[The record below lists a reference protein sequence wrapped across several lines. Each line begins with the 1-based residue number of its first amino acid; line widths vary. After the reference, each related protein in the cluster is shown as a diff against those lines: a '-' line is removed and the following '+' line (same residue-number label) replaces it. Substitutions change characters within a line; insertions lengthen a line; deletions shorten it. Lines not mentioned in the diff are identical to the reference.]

1 MIKNKYWAPLE
12 RRFWLY
18 MELSHLCEYRVHTIN
33 PANVKLSLFLITY
46 PCLNNRNQNQ
56 FNRKKTG
63 SGWIF
68 FKIGMPQ
75 NIKTKHYTKHLVFP
89 KVRINWSSFSQ
100 YNIYKDIKS
109 LRNIYIIKGLLK
121 YWLFKSFKEE
131 KGILL
136 GWIQILII
144 FFMAVSGSELSW
156 RLDSDYL
163 DGLIRIRFSRR

>member
-1 MIKNKYWAPLE
+1 
-12 RRFWLY
+12 
-18 MELSHLCEYRVHTIN
+18 
-33 PANVKLSLFLITY
+33 
-46 PCLNNRNQNQ
+46 
-56 FNRKKTG
+56 
-63 SGWIF
+63 
-68 FKIGMPQ
+68 MPQ

-136 GWIQILII
+136 GWIRILII
-144 FFMAVSGSELSW
+144 FLWPFLDLS
-156 RLDSDYL
+156 YL
-163 DGLIRIRFSRR
+163 DGWIRIILTVWSGSGFHGDKIRLRVNNPRICNPPSNILMCNMVVWTSRICN